1 MRKRRPERAR
11 AESTMTYTEER
22 VAAEMGRVLLALY
35 RAGMQ
40 VRVWPDA
47 MSGRAGARIA
57 QKLSLDY
64 QKNAS
69 AKTGKVSKMGVSGSY
84 LVSEGEV
91 TVELKFPML
100 IPGSMRQKVQDDIER
115 KLDGLFP

>member
-1 MRKRRPERAR
+1 MPQIKKRFPGKSAGEI
-11 AESTMTYTEER
+11 YTKVDE
-22 VAAEMGRVLLALY
+22 A
-35 RAGMQ
+35 MQ
-40 VRVWPDA
+40 
-47 MSGRAGARIA
+47 RIA

-64 QKNAS
+64 QKDHS
-69 AKTGKVSKMGVSGSY
+69 ARTGKVSKLGISGSY
-84 LVSEGEV
+84 LVADGEV